1 MVVEGEYSTLSS
13 QFLVSGSWF
22 LVPGSRFLVPGSR
35 FSVLG
40 SWFSVLG
47 SRLLSS
53 AIEIASRRLFAGRP
67 PAWTLP
73 RRPHR
78 RSPGAKRPL
87 RRGFNRTPEQLP
99 RFSVLEMLLIIRTAQ
114 HRYIVRR
121 EDVATLRAMTRGDDG
136 RREDAD
142 PSVIAVE
149 LGPLIDPADV
159 STVQRRH
166 ALIIPLRRRNIAL
179 LVDAVDTIVEH
190 ADVQPLPQLLRE
202 RLHEP
207 WATGV
212 LLIDDQPVVQLDVRA
227 IARSIL
233 LQRTRASE
241 QK

>member
-1 MVVEGEYSTLSS
+1 MTHPISQGSHLLVLSSQFSVLSS
-13 QFLVSGSWF
+13 QFLVLSSRFLVLGSWF
-22 LVPGSRFLVPGSR
+22 LVF
-35 FSVLG
+35 G
-40 SWFSVLG
+40 SWFL
-47 SRLLSS
+47 
-53 AIEIASRRLFAGRP
+53 
-67 PAWTLP
+67 
-73 RRPHR
+73 
-78 RSPGAKRPL
+78 
-87 RRGFNRTPEQLP
+87 
-99 RFSVLEMLLIIRTAQ
+99 VLEQPMLLIVRTAQ

-121 EDVATLRAMTRGDDG
+121 EDVATLRAMTRSGSGDG
-136 RREDAD
+136 REDAD

-149 LGPLIDPADV
+149 LGPLIDSSDV
-159 STVQRRH
+159 STAQRRH

-179 LVDAVDTIVEH
+179 LVDAVDTIVDH
-190 ADVQPLPQLLRE
+190 VDVQPLPQLLRE

>member
-1 MVVEGEYSTLSS
+1 VVVEGEYSTLSS

-40 SWFSVLG
+40 SWFLVLG

-99 RFSVLEMLLIIRTAQ
+99 RFSVLKMLLIIRTAQ

-121 EDVATLRAMTRGDDG
+121 EDVATLRAIARGGDNSG
-136 RREDAD
+136 EEAD
-142 PSVIAVE
+142 PPVIAAE
-149 LGPLIDPADV
+149 LGPLIDPDDV

-227 IARSIL
+227 IARSVL

>member
-1 MVVEGEYSTLSS
+1 MTFQVNFREQLDQSRQGS
-13 QFLVSGSWF
+13 Q
-22 LVPGSRFLVPGSR
+22 

-40 SWFSVLG
+40 SWFSVL
-47 SRLLSS
+47 SS
-53 AIEIASRRLFAGRP
+53 
-67 PAWTLP
+67 W
-73 RRPHR
+73 
-78 RSPGAKRPL
+78 
-87 RRGFNRTPEQLP
+87 
-99 RFSVLEMLLIIRTAQ
+99 FSVLGSQFSVLGSWFLVLEQPMLLIIRTAQ

-179 LVDAVDTIVEH
+179 LVDAVDTIVEY
-190 ADVQPLPQLLRE
+190 ADVQPLPPLLRE
-202 RLHEP
+202 RLREP

-227 IARSIL
+227 IARSIV

>member
-40 SWFSVLG
+40 SWFLVPG

-179 LVDAVDTIVEH
+179 LVDAVDTIVEY
-190 ADVQPLPQLLRE
+190 ADVQPLPPLLRE
-202 RLHEP
+202 RLREP
-207 WATGV
+207 WTTGV
-212 LLIDDQPVVQLDVRA
+212 LLINDQPVVQLDVRA

>member
-1 MVVEGEYSTLSS
+1 MFHASWWRGSDISGQLSGATRPISPGSQLLVLGSQFSVPGSQFLVLSSQFSVLSS
-13 QFLVSGSWF
+13 QFLVLSSRFLVLGSWF
-22 LVPGSRFLVPGSR
+22 LVF
-35 FSVLG
+35 G
-40 SWFSVLG
+40 SWFL
-47 SRLLSS
+47 
-53 AIEIASRRLFAGRP
+53 
-67 PAWTLP
+67 
-73 RRPHR
+73 
-78 RSPGAKRPL
+78 
-87 RRGFNRTPEQLP
+87 
-99 RFSVLEMLLIIRTAQ
+99 VLEQPMLLIVRTAQ

-159 STVQRRH
+159 STAQRRH

-179 LVDAVDTIVEH
+179 LVDAVDTIVEY
-190 ADVQPLPQLLRE
+190 ADVQPLPPLLRE

>member
-1 MVVEGEYSTLSS
+1 VVVEGEYSTLSS
-13 QFLVSGSWF
+13 QFLVPGSWF

-40 SWFSVLG
+40 SWFLVLG

-53 AIEIASRRLFAGRP
+53 AIEIASGRLFAGRP

-179 LVDAVDTIVEH
+179 LVDAVDTIVEY
-190 ADVQPLPQLLRE
+190 ADVQPLPPLLRE
-202 RLHEP
+202 RLREP
-207 WATGV
+207 WTTGV
-212 LLIDDQPVVQLDVRA
+212 LLINDQPVVQLDVRA